1 MISPPK
7 MVHAKEKVP
16 VIAIDG
22 PVGSGKGTIA
32 RNISHEL
39 GYNLLDS
46 GALYRLVAFQT
57 INAGVIISSE
67 NELKI
72 AQIAANIDV
81 KFSRGDISQEQVYLS
96 GKEVSK
102 EIRTEECG
110 RLASNV
116 AALPAVRKG
125 LLDLQKRFRSAP
137 GLVADGRDMGTTVFP
152 DAILKIYLTA
162 SVDERANRRL
172 KQLNDKGIDVSLAA
186 LLRDI
191 GNRDKRDSERKVAPL
206 KRASDARILDSSN
219 LTIEEVS
226 QMILG
231 WVKERSPA

>member
-1 MISPPK
+1 
-7 MVHAKEKVP
+7 MVHAKEKIP

-22 PVGSGKGTIA
+22 PSGSGKGTIA

-57 INAGVIISSE
+57 IKAGVIISSE

-110 RLASNV
+110 RLASTV

-125 LLDLQKRFRSAP
+125 LLEFQKRFRRAP